1 MTNKTVVDPTKPATI
16 GEINND
22 LDHPI
27 DMEQLWAADQHDDRF
42 DRLGSEQAETRADLE
57 IGLAGMRQRLGL
69 TQTDLARAIGMT
81 QPEISRIEHQPDLL
95 LSTLRSYI
103 AGLGGQLSL
112 VATIPGQSPITVTI

>member
-42 DRLGSEQAETRADLE
+42 DRLGSEQAERGRTSKSAWQACVNDSVS
-57 IGLAGMRQRLGL
+57 
-69 TQTDLARAIGMT
+69 
-81 QPEISRIEHQPDLL
+81 PKPISPG
-95 LSTLRSYI
+95 RS
-103 AGLGGQLSL
+103 G
-112 VATIPGQSPITVTI
+112 